1 MDGCWFTWILDAG
14 NNTAMEPYRA
24 FIADKLDDKQ
34 MPLGFQMQS
43 FLLVSKHIHYLFFSN
58 DFYWKTGSTW
68 VYASFFLGAVC
79 SIGSILVDMK
89 TTKEIPPTTAELEHL
104 RSRKERF

>member
-1 MDGCWFTWILDAG
+1 MDCWFTVDIRRR

-43 FLLVSKHIHYLFFSN
+43 FLLVSGN
-58 DFYWKTGSTW
+58 
-68 VYASFFLGAVC
+68 
-79 SIGSILVDMK
+79 IG
-89 TTKEIPPTTAELEHL
+89 
-104 RSRKERF
+104 

>member
-1 MDGCWFTWILDAG
+1 MAAGLLWILDAG

-43 FLLVSKHIHYLFFSN
+43 FF
-58 DFYWKTGSTW
+58 TGFE
-68 VYASFFLGAVC
+68 AN
-79 SIGSILVDMK
+79 IG
-89 TTKEIPPTTAELEHL
+89 
-104 RSRKERF
+104 

>member
-1 MDGCWFTWILDAG
+1 MAPKWGRRKPYFLIGALLCSFALLLFPFSSSLWMAAGLLWILDAG

-43 FLLVSKHIHYLFFSN
+43 FLLVSGKHWLICHYLFFQ
-58 DFYWKTGSTW
+58 
-68 VYASFFLGAVC
+68 
-79 SIGSILVDMK
+79 
-89 TTKEIPPTTAELEHL
+89 
-104 RSRKERF
+104 